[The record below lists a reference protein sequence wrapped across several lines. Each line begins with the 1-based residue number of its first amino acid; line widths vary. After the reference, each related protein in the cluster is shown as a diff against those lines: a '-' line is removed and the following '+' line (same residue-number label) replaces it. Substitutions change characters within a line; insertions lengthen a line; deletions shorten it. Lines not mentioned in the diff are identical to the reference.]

1 MPSGPFIGMILLVV
15 PSEKMIFFY
24 DQNLV
29 GLQLAQFIAVSS
41 FYMNTDTSTAQPR
54 LAVIDYGMGNLRSV
68 VRAWEHV
75 GADAYLVSD
84 PQQIGAADAL
94 VFPGQGAIVDTMRLL
109 QETGFDRVIR
119 DWIVADRPFFGICL
133 GLQALFEHSEEGD
146 TEALGIFKGSVKR
159 FDIDPSL
166 KIPHMGWN
174 SVSFEAGAPLTEG
187 LVSGQDQFYFVHSY
201 YIEPQDR
208 SLALFHSDYGGEFVA
223 GIRSGNCYATQ
234 FHPEKSQAK
243 GLHLYQNFLRSL

>member
-1 MPSGPFIGMILLVV
+1 M
-15 PSEKMIFFY
+15 SEHASK
-24 DQNLV
+24 
-29 GLQLAQFIAVSS
+29 SK
-41 FYMNTDTSTAQPR
+41 PR

-75 GADAYLVSD
+75 GADAYLVSE
-84 PQQIGAADAL
+84 PSQIGPADAL

-109 QETGFDRVIR
+109 QATGFDVTIR
-119 DWIVADRPFFGICL
+119 DWIAADRPFFGICL

-159 FDIDPSL
+159 FVIDPSL

-174 SVSFEAGAPLTEG
+174 AVSFDSHAPLTEG

-201 YIEPQDR
+201 YIEPQDP
-208 SLALFHSDYGGEFVA
+208 SLALFRTDYGGSFVS

-243 GLHLYQNFLRSL
+243 GLHLYRNFLRSL

>member
-1 MPSGPFIGMILLVV
+1 MLKDASIP
-15 PSEKMIFFY
+15 K
-24 DQNLV
+24 
-29 GLQLAQFIAVSS
+29 
-41 FYMNTDTSTAQPR
+41 PR

-75 GADAYLVSD
+75 GADAYLVSE
-84 PQQIGAADAL
+84 PSQIGSADAL

-109 QETGFDRVIR
+109 QVTGFDRAIR
-119 DWIVADRPFFGICL
+119 DWIAADRPFFGICL

-146 TEALGIFKGSVKR
+146 TAALGIFKGSVKR
-159 FDIDPSL
+159 FVIDPSF

-174 SVSFEAGAPLTEG
+174 TVTFEAGAPLTEG

-201 YIEPQDR
+201 HIQPQDP
-208 SLALFHSDYGGEFVA
+208 SIALFHSDYGGQFVS

-243 GLHLYQNFLRSL
+243 GLHLYRNFLRSL